1 MKLATA
7 LPLTL
12 LSAITLLPSTSAWKF
27 TWRDDEGNESTE
39 SGKGPHACTKIQHAE
54 GEEFAWNNQGN
65 KNIGIYLYT
74 SSDCSGSLAGWSS
87 NIWEKESSRDLLSF
101 KVANEGATT
110 TADATATESHTSSA
124 DATKTATATAT
135 ATNLTSGGASNSTV
149 SGSSSAVGSKTKTK
163 TDTSAT
169 ASSSPASSKTAS
181 GSTAES
187 SGSSATA
194 TGESGSSTPS
204 STASATDGASTDESS
219 ASSLSKHNAA
229 IAVTGLVLGIATY
242 EWVI

>member
-27 TWRDDEGNESTE
+27 TWRDDEGNGSTE
-39 SGKGPHACTKIQHAE
+39 SGNGPHACTKIQHAE

-110 TADATATESHTSSA
+110 TADATATESHTGSA
-124 DATKTATATAT
+124 DATATGTATATT
-135 ATNLTSGGASNSTV
+135 LTSGEASNSTV
-149 SGSSSAVGSKTKTK
+149 SGSSSVIESKTKTK
-163 TDTSAT
+163 AGTSAT
-169 ASSSPASSKTAS
+169 ASSSPASSNTAS

-187 SGSSATA
+187 SGSSTTA
-194 TGESGSSTPS
+194 TDSSESSTPS
-204 STASATDGASTDESS
+204 STASATDGTSTDEST
-219 ASSLSKHNAA
+219 ASLLSTHNAA
-229 IAVTGLVLGIATY
+229 MAVAVLALGVATFD
-242 EWVI
+242 WLF